1 RQGLHRVGTAGTDGR
16 GGRRLHDP
24 RRTEGGAPDGY
35 PTRRAGPHLLRVS
48 DRAVRSGPPQPR
60 RSSQGHASE
69 SAVVRCVTPANVDTV
84 IIDGRIVKQGGK
96 LLHVDVDQVVRNAE
110 ESARNILKRSRQ
122 AR

>member
-1 RQGLHRVGTAGTDGR
+1 MLIEDVTGSLTPGKRADVVLIRKDDLNV
-16 GGRRLHDP
+16 
-24 RRTEGGAPDGY
+24 APVVH
-35 PTRRAGPHLLRVS
+35 P
-48 DRAVRSGPPQPR
+48 
-60 RSSQGHASE
+60 E

>member
-1 RQGLHRVGTAGTDGR
+1 
-16 GGRRLHDP
+16 
-24 RRTEGGAPDGY
+24 
-35 PTRRAGPHLLRVS
+35 
-48 DRAVRSGPPQPR
+48 
-60 RSSQGHASE
+60 
-69 SAVVRCVTPANVDTV
+69 VTPANVDTV